1 LSDSPSVHAFIF
13 CWPGWEASAHHIS
26 GEIEGTVQHL
36 TVLYKNDRGVTE
48 AGPGDWRKIPSE
60 RFYGWQFRES
70 LDLNRGDVM
79 LHVQADAHSSD
90 WPRLV
95 ARCRQTFGTQETLG
109 VWTPNV
115 YHSWYTPRLTRLAG
129 DPTDG
134 TVPVTLTDGV
144 VWALSADVV
153 SALKPFDFS
162 SNNIGWGL
170 TETAAAVA
178 ATRNRA
184 VAMDLTLKVDHP
196 RGSGYDRT
204 KALSEAKVFADQLSA
219 AQRNYIAASHQLAKL
234 RQGQGL
240 RRFGKPGYWRERI
253 GLRKL
258 TPASSP
264 YFSPYDE

>member
-1 LSDSPSVHAFIF
+1 LSDVPSIHAFIF

-26 GEIEGTVQHL
+26 REIKNRVQHL
-36 TVLYKNDRGVTE
+36 TVLYKNDRDVTE

-70 LDLNRGDVM
+70 LDINRGDVM
-79 LHVQADAHSSD
+79 LHVQADAHYSD
-90 WPRLV
+90 WPKLV
-95 ARCRQTFGTQETLG
+95 ARCQHTFSHQQMLG
-109 VWTPNV
+109 VWSPNV
-115 YHSWYTPRLTRLAG
+115 YHSWYTPRLTRLAVE
-129 DPTDG
+129 PTDG

-144 VWALSADVV
+144 VWALSADVIG
-153 SALKPFDFS
+153 ALKPLDFS

-178 ATRNRA
+178 VTRNRT
-184 VAMDLTLKVDHP
+184 VAMDLTLKVVHP

-219 AQRNYIAASHQLAKL
+219 AQRNYIAASHQLAML
-234 RQGQGL
+234 RQGRGPN
-240 RRFGKPGYWRERI
+240 RFVKLGYWRERI

-258 TPASSP
+258 TPTSSP